1 MIYLCDYTYVVYYIY
16 NVTKIGKIT
25 YWMIILHVL
34 YLLSVFYGVDFGNDF
49 RRVNLIHLITC

>member
-49 RRVNLIHLITC
+49 RRVN